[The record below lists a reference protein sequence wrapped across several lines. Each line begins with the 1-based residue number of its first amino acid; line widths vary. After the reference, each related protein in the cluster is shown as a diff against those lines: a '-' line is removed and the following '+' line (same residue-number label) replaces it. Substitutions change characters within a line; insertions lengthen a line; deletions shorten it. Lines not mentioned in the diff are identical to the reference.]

1 MMAKTFYGVNVK
13 GNDFTIDMVLTLI
26 WNDKRNIKLIPA
38 GAENIT
44 LSQEEANK
52 QVWLPEIAV
61 TNRYVK
67 KFQIISTAVELHR
80 DGRTVKVQRVEVRV
94 MDMYNLAQYPFDS
107 QDLKVKIASSQYM
120 LNAVVLKA
128 SNDKAYSGISHA
140 DSFLS
145 GTGFDLKG
153 WSMDE
158 YEDEAG
164 LLKKSRG
171 LFSIHI
177 KRQFGAYRDDH
188 VIPSICIV
196 LLACGCF
203 FFPFI
208 GPFVVPR
215 LLMSIIAYL
224 VFTHLKGQ
232 SESKLPSNAPNT
244 WNDVLNTNIM
254 LLMLVAVFINMYAE
268 VRFHV
273 TKVGE
278 VAALMNFEMKVIMP
292 LLSGSI
298 FIAALVC
305 GANDCSQTTV
315 DIIIKIVMAVTMGGY
330 VVLNESRTNAAL
342 NKGADLQIQ

>member
-1 MMAKTFYGVNVK
+1 
-13 GNDFTIDMVLTLI
+13 
-26 WNDKRNIKLIPA
+26 
-38 GAENIT
+38 
-44 LSQEEANK
+44 
-52 QVWLPEIAV
+52 
-61 TNRYVK
+61 
-67 KFQIISTAVELHR
+67 
-80 DGRTVKVQRVEVRV
+80 

-120 LNAVVLKA
+120 LNAVVLKP

-224 VFTHLKGQ
+224 VFTHLKGK
-232 SESKLPSNAPNT
+232 SESALPATAPTT
-244 WNDVLNTNIM
+244 WNDVLNTNILCVM
-254 LLMLVAVFINMYAE
+254 VIGVFINVYVE
-268 VRFHV
+268 YRFHM
-273 TKVGE
+273 TKVHI
-278 VAALMNFEMKVIMP
+278 VAAKFNAEMRLLLPMIFAAVITTVE
-292 LLSGSI
+292 L
-298 FIAALVC
+298 C
-305 GANDCSQTTV
+305 GANHFSQGTV
-315 DIIIKIVMAVTMGGY
+315 DITIKIALAVLMRQAEKAEVTTLGGEAET
-330 VVLNESRTNAAL
+330 LFL
-342 NKGADLQIQ
+342 DLRVYSQQIS